1 MMEDHFSVLFLVVND
16 PQEEQTKGD
25 REIQS
30 WQERS
35 RDTHLTLAYRISF
48 LVDAFSMLQ

>member
-1 MMEDHFSVLFLVVND
+1 MIHRRNKA
-16 PQEEQTKGD
+16 KGD